1 MVILTPKNDDFGHE
15 NDDFGHVNDDFMVG
29 NNERKFHYAVDNN

>member
-15 NDDFGHVNDDFMVG
+15 NDDFGHGNDDFMVG
-29 NNERKFHYAVDNN
+29 HNERKFHFAVDNN

>member
-15 NDDFGHVNDDFMVG
+15 NDDFGHGNDDFMVG
-29 NNERKFHYAVDNN
+29 NNERKFHFAVDNN

>member
-15 NDDFGHVNDDFMVG
+15 NDDFGHGNDDFMVG
-29 NNERKFHYAVDNN
+29 YNERKFHFAVDNN

>member
-15 NDDFGHVNDDFMVG
+15 NDDFGHGNDDFMVG
-29 NNERKFHYAVDNN
+29 NNERKLHFAVDNN